1 MPDIVR
7 PVKKPSGCLKG
18 TGCLLTVI
26 SVLFIVFCIAMIF
39 EGERHMDELRAEY
52 TASTKEYEEKMEA
65 YVADSAHLHAEYNR
79 IAAAIEK
86 AEAKGD
92 STLVEALTD
101 SLSLY
106 DEPLFERRGA
116 IGFNIAGAF
125 FLVFALCAFVPL
137 AIGIVILLYYRYR
150 KRKYNQY
157 KQEEVLL
164 NSK

>member
-1 MPDIVR
+1 MQDIVR

-26 SVLFIVFCIAMIF
+26 SVLFIIFCIAMIF

-79 IAAAIEK
+79 IAAAIE
-86 AEAKGD
+86 EAQSKGD

-101 SLSLY
+101 SLKLY

-116 IGFNIAGAF
+116 IGVNIGAAF
-125 FLVFALCAFVPL
+125 FVFFALCALVPL
-137 AIGIVILLYYRYR
+137 ALGIVLLVLFWHRR
-150 KRKYNQY
+150 RKYRQY
-157 KQEEVLL
+157 IREL
-164 NSK
+164 

>member
-1 MPDIVR
+1 MQDIIR
-7 PVKKPSGCLKG
+7 PVKKPSGCLNA
-18 TGCLLTVI
+18 TGWVLTI
-26 SVLFIVFCIAMIF
+26 GSLLFILLCVAMII

-52 TASTKEYEEKMEA
+52 TASTKDYEDKMEA

-79 IAAAIEK
+79 IAAAIE
-86 AEAKGD
+86 EAQSKGD

-101 SLSLY
+101 SLKLY

-125 FLVFALCAFVPL
+125 FLVFALCALVPL

-150 KRKYNQY
+150 KRNYNQY
-157 KQEEVLL
+157 NL
-164 NSK
+164 

>member
-1 MPDIVR
+1 MQDIIR
-7 PVKKPSGCLKG
+7 PVKKPSGCLNA
-18 TGCLLTVI
+18 TGWVLTI
-26 SVLFIVFCIAMIF
+26 GSLLFILLCVAMII

-52 TASTKEYEEKMEA
+52 TASTKEYEDKMEA

-101 SLSLY
+101 SLKLY

-116 IGFNIAGAF
+116 IGVNIGAAF
-125 FLVFALCAFVPL
+125 FVFFALCALVPL
-137 AIGIVILLYYRYR
+137 ALGIVLLVLFWHRR
-150 KRKYNQY
+150 RKYRQY
-157 KQEEVLL
+157 IREL
-164 NSK
+164 

>member
-26 SVLFIVFCIAMIF
+26 SVLFIIFCIAMIF

-79 IAAAIEK
+79 IAAAIE
-86 AEAKGD
+86 EAQSKGD

-101 SLSLY
+101 SLKLY

-116 IGFNIAGAF
+116 IGVNIGAAF
-125 FLVFALCAFVPL
+125 FVFFALCALVPL
-137 AIGIVILLYYRYR
+137 ALGIVLLVLFWHRR
-150 KRKYNQY
+150 RKYRQY
-157 KQEEVLL
+157 IREL
-164 NSK
+164 